1 MVEQKLFYVF
11 TDGGARGNPGPAA
24 VGVVIK
30 NQTGK
35 VLTSFGR
42 YIGRATNNSAEYQAV
57 VEALSFLEKNYL
69 ERKAAV
75 VKINFYLDST
85 LVVNQL
91 NGRFKIKDQKLKN
104 LIIKVKALEEKIKGK
119 IFYHFIPREKNRQ
132 ADLLVNQTLNQK
144 NF

>member
-75 VKINFYLDST
+75 
-85 LVVNQL
+85 
-91 NGRFKIKDQKLKN
+91 
-104 LIIKVKALEEKIKGK
+104 
-119 IFYHFIPREKNRQ
+119 
-132 ADLLVNQTLNQK
+132 
-144 NF
+144 

>member
-1 MVEQKLFYVF
+1 
-11 TDGGARGNPGPAA
+11 
-24 VGVVIK
+24 
-30 NQTGK
+30 TGK